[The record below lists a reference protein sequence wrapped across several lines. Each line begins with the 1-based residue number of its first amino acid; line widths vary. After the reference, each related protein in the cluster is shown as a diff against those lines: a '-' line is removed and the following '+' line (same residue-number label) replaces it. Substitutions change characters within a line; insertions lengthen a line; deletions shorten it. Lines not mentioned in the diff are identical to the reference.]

1 MIWVETPTNPM
12 MNLIDI
18 KSIAEL
24 SKQHKI
30 LLAVDNTFA
39 TPYLQ
44 KPLDLGADI
53 VIIRYKIFSR
63 S

>member
-1 MIWVETPTNPM
+1 M

-53 VIIRYKIFSR
+53 VMHSATKY
-63 S
+63 